1 LYLIVGL
8 GNPGREYLF
17 SRHNLGFMVVDRL
30 AGDLDVRVARS
41 QFDALAGDGTM
52 SGSRVLLAKPQTYM
66 NLSGNAVSGLLRFYK
81 LEMEHLIV
89 IHDDLDL
96 QFDTVRI
103 KKGGGH
109 GGNKGVMSIMERL
122 GSPDFIRVR
131 IGIGKPP
138 RKEMTESHVLSRF
151 SPEEMEKLPDVLARA
166 ADAVE
171 AVVKS
176 GLAAAM
182 NRFNRKPAANGRD
195 EDAGPAD
202 ETETLSKPN
211 VQGRKQQ

>member
-1 LYLIVGL
+1 MRLIVGL
-8 GNPGREYLF
+8 GNPGKEYLF

-30 AGDLDVRVARS
+30 AGDLDIRVTRS
-41 QFDALAGDGTM
+41 QFSALTGDGTM
-52 SGSRVLLAKPQTYM
+52 SGNRIILAKPQTYM

-81 LEMEHLIV
+81 LEMEDLIV
-89 IHDDLDL
+89 VHDDLDL

-109 GGNKGVMSIMERL
+109 GGNKGVMSIMEQL

-138 RKEMTESHVLSRF
+138 RKEMTEGHVLGRF
-151 SPEEMEKLPDVLARA
+151 SPEEMEKLPDVLVRA

-171 AVVKS
+171 AVVKP

-182 NRFNRKPAANGRD
+182 NRFNQRPAANGE
-195 EDAGPAD
+195 ED
-202 ETETLSKPN
+202 
-211 VQGRKQQ
+211 

>member
-1 LYLIVGL
+1 MRLIVGL
-8 GNPGREYLF
+8 GNPGKEYLF

-30 AGDLDVRVARS
+30 AGDLDIRVTRN
-41 QFDALAGDGTM
+41 QFDALIGDGTI
-52 SGSRVLLAKPQTYM
+52 SGNRIMLAKPQTYM
-66 NLSGNAVSGLLRFYK
+66 NLSGNSVCGLLRFYK
-81 LEMEHLIV
+81 LQIEDLIV

-96 QFDTVRI
+96 PFDTVRI

-109 GGNKGVMSIMERL
+109 GGNKGVMSIMSQL

-138 RKEMTESHVLSRF
+138 RKEMTEDHVLGRF
-151 SPEEMEKLPDVLARA
+151 FPEEMQKLPDVLVRA

-171 AVVKS
+171 AIIKS

-182 NRFNRKPAANGRD
+182 NQFNQKPAAG
-195 EDAGPAD
+195 EPDANSESD
-202 ETETLSKPN
+202 
-211 VQGRKQQ
+211 